1 MNRLTIFLLALF
13 FLVSCQSS
21 VGHETE
27 GRGDAPPVQSMG
39 EDCICGT
46 PEGDLHGCHCSECL
60 FSGGNRSN
68 PDCSCLPLGPRERAS
83 GTYTSLSSGEPSS
96 TRVPGGLVGMDE
108 LRLLKGGKVK
118 GEVVT
123 DDGEQV
129 FFRRSTGGTVV
140 YTYEELDFR
149 MVYRLLKARSKKG
162 DPEDELKLATYAR
175 DCGLYAHSR
184 RHYGRA
190 LEADPGLEA
199 VIEVERAILRDL
211 ASKSELERAKQ
222 AYMEKDDKQARAH
235 LATLLQ
241 EFPGEEATRSAEVL
255 LREIQTRSMGAD
267 QARVASGIDPQVVDQ
282 LTRVGERFEE
292 LRNQNAA
299 GLTAEASPGKAVR
312 AYKAAISAGESA
324 QRELKRL
331 ERGADP
337 ALLEGARAYAEMI
350 LDGLAET
357 YRHLA
362 NHYFTGGDYNK
373 ALASVNKGLALRPQ
387 DDAALQL
394 RARIQSSQDSYKQG
408 YEEGRSDEQEVQGE
422 IGLYRYYGGGRLR
435 RGALR
440 RGGGYFGG
448 MRMGI
453 GRW

>member
-1 MNRLTIFLLALF
+1 MNRLLILWLVLLSAAL
-13 FLVSCQSS
+13 LPVSCQTTS
-21 VGHETE
+21 VQAEDG
-27 GRGDAPPVQSMG
+27 PPVQSTG

-60 FSGGNRSN
+60 FNGGNPSN
-68 PDCSCLPLGPRERAS
+68 PDCSCLPLVRKS
-83 GTYTSLSSGEPSS
+83 SLSVTPTSFSAAGTPSAP
-96 TRVPGGLVGMDE
+96 VPGGLVGMDE
-108 LRLLKGGKVK
+108 LRLRKGGKVT

-123 DDGEQV
+123 DDGSTLV
-129 FFRRSTGGTVV
+129 FRLSSGATEV
-140 YTYEELDFR
+140 YTYDQLDFR
-149 MVYRLLKARSKKG
+149 MVYRLLKARSVKG
-162 DPEDELKLATYAR
+162 DPQDELKLATYAR

-190 LEADPGLEA
+190 LEADPALES
-199 VIEVERAILRDL
+199 VIESERAILRDL

-222 AYMEKDDKQARAH
+222 AYMENDDKQAREH
-235 LATLLQ
+235 IATLLQ
-241 EFPGEEATRSAEVL
+241 EFPGEQATGSAEVL

-267 QARVASGIDPQVVDQ
+267 QARVASGIDPAVVEQ
-282 LTRVGERFEE
+282 LAKVGERFEE
-292 LRNQNAA
+292 LRNQNSA
-299 GLTAEASPGKAVR
+299 GLMAETSPGKAER
-312 AYKAAISAGESA
+312 AYNSAIEAAGLA

-337 ALLEGARAYAEMI
+337 ALVEGIRAYETMI

-362 NHYFTGGDYNK
+362 NHHFTAGDYK
-373 ALASVNKGLALRPQ
+373 QALASVNKGLAIRPQ

-408 YEEGRSDEQEVQGE
+408 YEEGRSEKQEAQGG
-422 IGLYRYYGGGRLR
+422 IGLYRYYGGARLLRGRQ
-435 RGALR
+435 
-440 RGGGYFGG
+440 GGGYFGG
-448 MRMGI
+448 LRMGI